1 MVGLDY
7 LSAIAACCKNLKE
20 NPNLHVV
27 QAKIYEA
34 PFAPNSFE
42 YVYSLGVL
50 QHIPDVKN
58 AFSDLPPLVVKRE
71 GLSEDLF
78 AKSVRNLFVLRL
90 GSFPSRKRLIKMFYL
105 KL

>member
-27 QAKIYEA
+27 QAKIYDA

-58 AFSDLPPLVVKRE
+58 AFSDLPPLAVKGG
-71 GLSEDLF
+71 GLCVDLYE
-78 AKSVRNLFVLRL
+78 KSVKKLFILSL
-90 GSFPSRKRLIKMFYL
+90 GSVH
-105 KL
+105 